1 MLFSN
6 VLFPETRSMGRFC
19 GLGRAG
25 EKVVDVLG
33 KPTRACFAS
42 LLLILSYSKNWM
54 LEG

>member
-1 MLFSN
+1 
-6 VLFPETRSMGRFC
+6 MGRFC